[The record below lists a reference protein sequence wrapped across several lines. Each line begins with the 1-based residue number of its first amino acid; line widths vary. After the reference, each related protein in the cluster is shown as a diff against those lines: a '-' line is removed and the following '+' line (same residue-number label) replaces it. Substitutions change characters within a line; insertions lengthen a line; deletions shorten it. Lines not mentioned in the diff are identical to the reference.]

1 MGGEVTV
8 VVPCVDPSSA
18 DAVSSYDG
26 VAKVIAVKSEVFG
39 GHDSSG
45 WASAL
50 DSAIPV
56 VQFSVLL
63 QHAARMLHLDLLPE
77 EVFVVQDVVSIDGNN
92 LTSPI
97 YSGKANQT
105 VTVNGDV
112 VVSVRANVFSAVGSG
127 SSNEVSVVDAS
138 GDVKTAVQEI
148 MERASARLDVSE
160 ANVIISGGR
169 GMGSPANFSHLEAV
183 ADTIGAAV
191 GASRAAVDTW
201 EEIPHSMQVGQT
213 GKTVNPNLYIAV
225 GISGA
230 IQHLA
235 GMRSS
240 KYIVAINKDADAH
253 LPACR
258 LRYCSNL
265 GRGVTSLPG
274 CTFKHARLSIFSE
287 GVDSGFA
294 STISHKWICSLFVT
308 NRCERA
314 MPRMNNCGWIKWP
327 EFCPNAV

>member
-1 MGGEVTV
+1 MTNKIVIAELTKGAINASTAELITAAKAMGGEVTV
-8 VVPCVDPSSA
+8 VVPCVDASSA
-18 DAVSSYDG
+18 DVVSSYDG

-50 DSAIPV
+50 DSAIPSGTIFCLATARSKDV
-56 VQFSVLL
+56 ASRL
-63 QHAARMLHLDLLPE
+63 AARRGIS
-77 EVFVVQDVVSIDGNN
+77 VVQDVVSIDGNN

-160 ANVIISGGR
+160 ANIIISGGR

-225 GISGA
+225 GISGV
-230 IQHLA
+230 IQTTKMIYRVKPDSLISYASEVKTMH
-235 GMRSS
+235 
-240 KYIVAINKDADAH
+240 
-253 LPACR
+253 
-258 LRYCSNL
+258 RY
-265 GRGVTSLPG
+265 P
-274 CTFKHARLSIFSE
+274 
-287 GVDSGFA
+287 
-294 STISHKWICSLFVT
+294 
-308 NRCERA
+308 
-314 MPRMNNCGWIKWP
+314 
-327 EFCPNAV
+327 